1 VGEGG
6 RWWLAEWTL
15 ANVYKWCVRRGNLAR
30 CTGLAFLSARCIG
43 KVAITLRYGSQL
55 VFLLAKTVVPLCRIF
70 LVFPVLSYLHHI
82 QGTYGLLRVSHR
94 TLFSHW
100 TVGFC

>member
-6 RWWLAEWTL
+6 LWWLAKWTL
-15 ANVYKWCVRRGNLAR
+15 ANIYKWCVRRDNLAR
-30 CTGLAFLSARCIG
+30 CAGLAFLSARCIG

-55 VFLLAKTVVPLCRIF
+55 VFLAKTVVPLCRVF
-70 LVFPVLSYLHHI
+70 LAFQVLSYLHHI
-82 QGTYGLLRVSHR
+82 QGTCGLFGVSHR
-94 TLFSHW
+94 TLISHR